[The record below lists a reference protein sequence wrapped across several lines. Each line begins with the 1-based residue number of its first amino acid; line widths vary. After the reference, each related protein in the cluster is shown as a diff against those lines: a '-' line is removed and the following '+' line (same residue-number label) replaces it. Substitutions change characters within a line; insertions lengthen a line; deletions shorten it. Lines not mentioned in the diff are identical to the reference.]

1 MTAQPR
7 SMKSRITVRPREYHD
22 SVRLMQVSA
31 QVRRLEGVE
40 EAMLMMATDNNKNL
54 LATAGIDGKEIRG
67 AARDD
72 LVIGVIAR
80 NADDADT
87 AMAEAVSLLRS
98 RTPDVQA
105 RRHGSL
111 DSAVAAMPNATLTL
125 ISIPGEYA
133 VEETRKALRAGLNV
147 MLFSDNVP
155 LDDEIRLKQ
164 LAEEC
169 GLLLMGPDCG
179 TAIIGGNGLGFA
191 NAVRSGTVGIVGA
204 SGTGIQEIAVQ
215 LHHHGLGISHALGT
229 GGRDLSASVGGLTM
243 LRGIDMLAADPDTDV
258 IVLTSKP
265 PDRDVAA
272 CIVKRASACGK
283 PVVVNFLGGD
293 TVAATGA
300 GLVAAHTLTGAA
312 TKTVQLL
319 RPNGR
324 TAPESARSD
333 DELRRQVDDIAGLL
347 SPKQVYL
354 RGLFTGGTLCYEAMH
369 VLQDYIGPVYSNI
382 AQQSGYH
389 LGDCSRSREHTLLDM
404 GDDLFTRGR
413 PHPMIDPELRN
424 RRLLQESEESDV
436 AVVLLDLVLGYGS
449 HTDPGASLAE
459 TVRDATTL
467 AAQDGRHLVVIASVC
482 GTEQD
487 PQGLAR
493 QKRLLADEGVVLA
506 ASNAEASRLAGMIIS
521 SATGRTV
528 GGTSR

>member
-1 MTAQPR
+1 MTARPQ

-40 EAMLMMATDNNKNL
+40 EAMLMMATDTNKNL
-54 LATAGIDGKEIRG
+54 LATAGIAGKEIQE

-87 AMAEAVSLLRS
+87 AMARAVNLLRS

-105 RRHGSL
+105 RQHRSL
-111 DSAVAAMPNATLTL
+111 DAAVAAMPDATLTL

-215 LHHHGLGISHALGT
+215 LHRHGLGVSHALGT

-243 LRGIDMLAADPDTDV
+243 LRGIDMLAADPDTHV

-293 TVAATGA
+293 TVAATRA

-312 TKTVQLL
+312 KRTVRLL
-319 RPNGR
+319 RPKGR

-333 DELRRQVDDIAGLL
+333 SELRRQVDDFAGLL
-347 SPKQVYL
+347 LPKQVYL

-369 VLQDYIGPVYSNI
+369 VLHDYIGPVYSNI
-382 AQQSGYH
+382 TQQSGYH
-389 LGDCSRSREHTLLDM
+389 LGDCSRSREHTLIDM

-424 RRLLQESEESDV
+424 RRLLQEAEESEI
-436 AVVLLDLVLGYGS
+436 AILLLDLVLGYGS
-449 HTDPGASLAE
+449 HKDPAASLAE
-459 TVRDATTL
+459 TVRDARTR
-467 AAQDGRHLVVIASVC
+467 AARDGRHLVVIASVC

-521 SATGRTV
+521 TATGRTV